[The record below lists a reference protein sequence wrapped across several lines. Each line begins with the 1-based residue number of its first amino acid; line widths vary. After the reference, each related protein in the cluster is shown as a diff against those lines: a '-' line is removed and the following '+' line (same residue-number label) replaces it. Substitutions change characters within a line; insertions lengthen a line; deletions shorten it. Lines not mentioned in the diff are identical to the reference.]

1 MIRSTHRGILAG
13 VLLPLLAGAASGQ
26 GAWNFETARIG
37 QVFNASTQQS
47 CTGAMLGADLV
58 LTAAHCV
65 IEAGNTVPVA
75 TRQITFSLQGAQEP
89 HQVSSISDIATHPE
103 FIREDVPSRDH
114 VALDLALLRLAAPIP
129 GLGDSL
135 ADVEARQDV
144 LAVLPNDSDG
154 SLSPEP
160 CSATF
165 EAKGVI
171 VLDCAKPEGA
181 SGAPVYG
188 LFENGRRIVGVVS
201 ASGEKGEAIVTFA
214 ANPALY
220 LTELEWA
227 GRARAKPT
235 GY

>member
-13 VLLPLLAGAASGQ
+13 VLLPLLAGVASGQ

-47 CTGAMLGADLV
+47 CTGAMIGADLV

-65 IEAGNTVPVA
+65 VEAGNTVPVA
-75 TRQITFSLQGAQEP
+75 ARQITFSLRGAERSQ
-89 HQVSSISDIATHPE
+89 QVSAISDIATHPE

-114 VALDLALLRLAAPIP
+114 VALDMALLRLATPIP
-129 GLGDSL
+129 GLGDNL
-135 ADVEARQDV
+135 ADVAARQDV
-144 LAVLPNDSDG
+144 LAVLPNGSDEA
-154 SLSPEP
+154 LSPEP
-160 CSATF
+160 CSASY

-188 LFENGRRIVGVVS
+188 LFENGRRIVGVIS
-201 ASGEKGEAIVTFA
+201 ASGVKGENVVTFA
-214 ANPALY
+214 ASPALY